1 MADSNSNENT
11 CVVCFKNVLY
21 YSIGECDH
29 PVCFECSTRMRVLC
43 LQNECPICRQDLS
56 RVVFTDSIQPYKELR
71 NRVFSDRL
79 FERQYKIGFC
89 DEEIKQA
96 YERLL
101 ENRCKIC
108 DKIPP
113 FRTFSMLSDHMRKVH
128 ERYFCDLCV
137 KHLKIFTMERKC
149 YTRQE
154 LAHHRRRGDVDDTS
168 HRGHPLCEFC
178 EERFMD
184 ADELYRHLRK
194 EHLYCHLCDADGR
207 NLYYASHSALAHHFR
222 TDHYLC
228 EEGECAGQHLT
239 AVFRSEIDLK
249 AHKATVH
256 GRGMPRGAARQARTL
271 ELQFNITPHPVVQR
285 TPRDRDRDNRDRQE
299 PVPAPAPPPTM
310 TQASIDTGSVEQFP
324 RLSAAPPAPGLVL
337 SAPTRAYK
345 SADGL
350 LRNDKNF
357 PALDGSGPSRA
368 PRPVAPTPTTVA
380 ATIVRNSKPSVSI
393 QLHSQPASASNFR
406 LTQTSGH
413 RISVP
418 PQQKKPPAMMNDD
431 DFPSLGIAR
440 DDHPSLGAATVQ
452 APKVALINS
461 QEMQALKHN
470 HVQSH
475 PKKAQLSSEA
485 FPALSSTAAPVAP
498 PQWITVSKSKDKQ
511 KPSKPE
517 PPPQPRE
524 PSFNPVADFPTLP
537 VNTSKSKKKQQPPP
551 QPTQQPPPSQNTN
564 NDNTKL
570 SKKEKKK
577 QNSKKENLLDTYNVN
592 GTNDKKLLRESYAS
606 VNANN
611 NIQPA
616 EDKKVKTVDTVPS
629 GTVNP
634 ERNRNGGNGDFSL
647 ADKDYPP
654 LNSRSENCI
663 PSKKVMNGSVPP
675 GFKPRPACD
684 GMTFTNSAGQT
695 FSAPLHTYIPPP
707 NFEHRNRALVK
718 KFAVALGGD
727 AAVEDFKVAS
737 RAFRDS
743 SISAEQ
749 FHAHCR
755 AALGAQFEAVF
766 PELVALLPDIAKQ
779 QELVVARAPA
789 AGLAPCA
796 VCGQLLAPA
805 DAAPHHAHHWPALA
819 APR

>member
-21 YSIGECDH
+21 YSLGECDH

-56 RVVFTDSIQPYKELR
+56 RVVFTDTVQPYKELR
-71 NRVFSDRL
+71 NRAFTDRL

-89 DEEIKQA
+89 SEEIKQA
-96 YERLL
+96 YELLL
-101 ENRCKIC
+101 ESRCKIC

-113 FRTFSMLSDHMRKVH
+113 FRTFTMLSDHMRKVH

-137 KHLKIFTMERKC
+137 KHLRIFTMERKC

-154 LAHHRRRGDVDDTS
+154 LAHHRRRGDLDDTS

-256 GRGMPRGAARQARTL
+256 GRGLARGAARQARTL
-271 ELQFNITPHPVVQR
+271 ELQFNITPHPVQR
-285 TPRDRDRDNRDRQE
+285 TPRDRNHRDQVREE
-299 PVPAPAPPPTM
+299 PPPAPLPPPTM
-310 TQASIDTGSVEQFP
+310 TQANIDTGSVEQFP
-324 RLSAAPPAPGLVL
+324 RLSATPAAPGLMM
-337 SAPTRAYK
+337 SAPHRAYK
-345 SADGL
+345 GVDGL

-357 PALDGSGPSRA
+357 PALDGAAGPSRG
-368 PRPVAPTPTTVA
+368 PRPAAPAPSTVA
-380 ATIVRNSKPSVSI
+380 ATIVRNTKPSVSI

-406 LTQTSGH
+406 LTQTSAH
-413 RISVP
+413 RVP
-418 PQQKKPPAMMNDD
+418 APRDRDREPREPPEPAH
-431 DFPSLGIAR
+431 LR
-440 DDHPSLGAATVQ
+440 DDYPSLGAGTVQ

-461 QEMQALKHN
+461 QEMQALKSN
-470 HVQSH
+470 HVQCH
-475 PKKAQLSSEA
+475 HKKAPLSSEA
-485 FPALSSTAAPVAP
+485 FPALSATSAPVAP
-498 PQWITVSKSKDKQ
+498 PQWITVSKSKEKQ
-511 KPSKPE
+511 KPSKPS
-517 PPPQPRE
+517 PPPTPRE
-524 PSFNPVADFPTLP
+524 PSFNPVSDFPTLP
-537 VNTSKSKKKQQPPP
+537 INMTKSKSKKQAQPQPPP
-551 QPTQQPPPSQNTN
+551 PPQNIE
-564 NDNTKL
+564 NTKL

-592 GTNDKKLLRESYAS
+592 GTNDKKLLKESYAS

-611 NIQPA
+611 NNQTV
-616 EDKKVKTVDTVPS
+616 EDKKIKSVDATVDS
-629 GTVNP
+629 
-634 ERNRNGGNGDFSL
+634 EKNRNGGNGDFSL
-647 ADKDYPP
+647 AAKDYPP
-654 LNSRSENCI
+654 LNSRSDNSL
-663 PSKKVMNGSVPP
+663 PTKKMANGSVPP

-695 FSAPLHTYIPPP
+695 FSAPLHTYMPPP

-718 KFAVALGGD
+718 KFAVALGGPE
-727 AAVEDFKVAS
+727 AVEQFKTAS

-749 FHAHCR
+749 FHQHCR
-755 AALGAQFEAVF
+755 TALGAQFEAVF

-779 QELVVARAPA
+779 QELMVGRSEE
-789 AGLAPCA
+789 LHMCA
-796 VCGQLLAPA
+796 TCGQLLAPA
-805 DAAPHHAHHWPALA
+805 DRAAHNTQHWPPL

>member
-1 MADSNSNENT
+1 MNDSQSNENT

-43 LQNECPICRQDLS
+43 LQNECPICRRDLS
-56 RVVFTDSIQPYKELR
+56 RVVFTETVQPYKELR
-71 NRVFSDRL
+71 NRVFTDRL
-79 FERQYKIGFC
+79 FERQFKIGFC
-89 DEEIKQA
+89 SEDIKLS
-96 YERLL
+96 YETLL

-113 FRTFSMLSDHMRKVH
+113 FRTFTMLSDHMRKVH

-271 ELQFNITPHPVVQR
+271 ELQFNITPHPVQR
-285 TPRDRDRDNRDRQE
+285 TPRDHRGDHRDRREQAE
-299 PVPAPAPPPTM
+299 AVPAPVVQVAP
-310 TQASIDTGSVEQFP
+310 QADIDTRSDEQFP
-324 RLSAAPPAPGLVL
+324 RLSAAPAATGLVL
-337 SAPTRAYK
+337 SAPHRAYK
-345 SADGL
+345 GVDGL
-350 LRNDKNF
+350 KRNDKNF
-357 PALDGSGPSRA
+357 PALDGAAGPSRA
-368 PRPVAPTPTTVA
+368 PRPAGPAPTTVA

-393 QLHSQPASASNFR
+393 PLQGQPTSASNFR
-406 LTQTSGH
+406 LTQTSGN
-413 RISVP
+413 RITIP
-418 PQQKKPPAMMNDD
+418 HQQKMAALCDD
-431 DFPSLGIAR
+431 DFPSLSVGR
-440 DDHPSLGAATVQ
+440 DDHPSLGAATMQ
-452 APKVALINS
+452 PPKVALINS
-461 QEMQALKHN
+461 QAMQALKNEHPSYHN
-470 HVQSH
+470 KKQPPQS
-475 PKKAQLSSEA
+475 AEA
-485 FPALSSTAAPVAP
+485 FPALSSTSAPVAP

-511 KPSKPE
+511 KPAKPE
-517 PPPQPRE
+517 PPPKKE
-524 PSFNPVADFPTLP
+524 PAFNAVADFPTLP
-537 VNTSKSKKKQQPPP
+537 VNLSKSKSKKQASQPQQ
-551 QPTQQPPPSQNTN
+551 QQQQQQQAPAQT

-577 QNSKKENLLDTYNVN
+577 QNSKKENLADMYHVN
-592 GTNDKKLLRESYAS
+592 GTNDKKIIRESYAS
-606 VNANN
+606 VNMNN
-611 NIQPA
+611 NQPG
-616 EDKKVKTVDTVPS
+616 EDKNIKTVEAPT
-629 GTVNP
+629 T
-634 ERNRNGGNGDFSL
+634 ERNRNGGNGDFNL
-647 ADKDYPP
+647 AAKDYPP
-654 LNSRSENCI
+654 LNSRSDNCL
-663 PSKKVMNGSVPP
+663 PGRKLANGSVPPGFVPP
-675 GFKPRPACD
+675 GFKPRPPCD
-684 GMTFTNSAGQT
+684 GMTFTNSSGQT
-695 FSAPLHTYIPPP
+695 FPAPLHSYIPPP
-707 NFEHRNRALVK
+707 EFEQRNRALVK
-718 KFAVALGGD
+718 KFSIALGGD
-727 AAVEDFKVAS
+727 EAVENFRVAS

-749 FHAHCR
+749 FHQHCR
-755 AALGAQFEAVF
+755 AALGSQFDEVF

-779 QELVVARAPA
+779 QELMVGRSAGVAVCRT
-789 AGLAPCA
+789 
-796 VCGQLLAPA
+796 CGQLLAPH
-805 DAAPHHAHHWPALA
+805 DARAHHATHWPPLH
-819 APR
+819 

>member
-1 MADSNSNENT
+1 IQLGTMADSNSNENT

-113 FRTFSMLSDHMRKVH
+113 FRTFS
-128 ERYFCDLCV
+128 
-137 KHLKIFTMERKC
+137 
-149 YTRQE
+149 
-154 LAHHRRRGDVDDTS
+154 
-168 HRGHPLCEFC
+168 
-178 EERFMD
+178 
-184 ADELYRHLRK
+184 
-194 EHLYCHLCDADGR
+194 
-207 NLYYASHSALAHHFR
+207 
-222 TDHYLC
+222 
-228 EEGECAGQHLT
+228 
-239 AVFRSEIDLK
+239 
-249 AHKATVH
+249 
-256 GRGMPRGAARQARTL
+256 
-271 ELQFNITPHPVVQR
+271 
-285 TPRDRDRDNRDRQE
+285 
-299 PVPAPAPPPTM
+299 
-310 TQASIDTGSVEQFP
+310 
-324 RLSAAPPAPGLVL
+324 
-337 SAPTRAYK
+337 
-345 SADGL
+345 ADGL

-418 PQQKKPPAMMNDD
+418 PQQKKTPAMMNDD

-570 SKKEKKK
+570 TKKEKKK